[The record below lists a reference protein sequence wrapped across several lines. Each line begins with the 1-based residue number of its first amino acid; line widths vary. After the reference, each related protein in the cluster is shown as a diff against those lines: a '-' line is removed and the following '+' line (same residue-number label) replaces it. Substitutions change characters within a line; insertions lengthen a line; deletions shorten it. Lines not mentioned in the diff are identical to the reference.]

1 MDHNEKIVV
10 RQLKEGSEKAYK
22 YIYDT
27 YYTTLCHTANKYLK
41 DHDQAEQIV
50 GDTIFHLWEIRE
62 TLEVEISLLMYLM
75 TAVRNR
81 CFNYLSLARTRYEIP
96 VSSLVRS
103 ENVSDADVFT
113 HATPK
118 DYALRQLVEKELDA
132 ELKHAINA
140 LPPECKLVFIKSRFE
155 KKRYEDIS
163 QELSIS
169 VNTVKYHMK
178 NALRFL
184 RERLEKHI
192 AIVVIL
198 FTKIFF

>member
-62 TLEVEISLLMYLM
+62 TLEVDISLLMYLM

-96 VSSLVRS
+96 VSSLLRS

-113 HATPK
+113 HATPR

-132 ELKHAINA
+132 ELKDAINA
-140 LPPECKLVFIKSRFE
+140 LSPECKLVFIKSRFE
-155 KKRYEDIS
+155 MKRYEDIS

-198 FTKIFF
+198 LMKIFF

>member
-1 MDHNEKIVV
+1 MDQDEKIVIC
-10 RQLKEGSEKAYK
+10 QLREGSEKAYK

-27 YYTTLCHTANKYLK
+27 YYTSLCHTANKYVK

-50 GDTIFHLWEIRE
+50 GDAIFHLWEIRE
-62 TLEVEISLLMYLM
+62 TLEVEISLLWYLM
-75 TAVRNR
+75 AAVRNR
-81 CFNYLSLARTRYEIP
+81 CINYLSLSRVRYELP

-103 ENVSDADVFT
+103 EEAAEADIFT

-118 DYALRQLVEKELDA
+118 DYALRPLVQKELDA
-132 ELKHAINA
+132 ELKNAIDD
-140 LPPECKLVFIKSRFE
+140 LPAECKLVFIKSRFE
-155 KKRYEDIS
+155 QKRYEDIS
-163 QELSIS
+163 RELSIS

-192 AIVVIL
+192 AISVIL
-198 FTKIFF
+198 LVKIFF

>member
-10 RQLKEGSEKAYK
+10 RQLKEGSEKAYR

-27 YYTTLCHTANKYLK
+27 YYATLCHTANKYVK

-62 TLEVEISLLMYLM
+62 TLEVEISLLWYLM

-81 CFNYLSLARTRYEIP
+81 CLNYLSLARTRYEVPI
-96 VSSLVRS
+96 SSLVRS
-103 ENVSDADVFT
+103 ENVPDAAIFT

-118 DYALRQLVEKELDA
+118 DDALRQLVEKELDA
-132 ELKHAINA
+132 ELKQAINE

-192 AIVVIL
+192 AIVIIL
-198 FTKIFF
+198 LVKIFF